1 MVAPVLI
8 FAVGN
13 ESRGDDALAPLLLRE
28 LDAWLAEN
36 GRADQVE
43 LLEDFQLQVEH
54 AMDMRE
60 RRLVLFVDAGMD
72 TPAPFSFSRLQANE
86 TPVLYSHALEPAA
99 LMNVYRQFYGEMP
112 PDAFVLCICGE
123 RFELGEGLSP
133 VAVGRMAQAVEF
145 GKKILGQ
152 PDVTTW
158 DDLCM
163 PSAVRCSEDNY
174 RAQVLAE

>member
-13 ESRGDDALAPLLLRE
+13 ESRGDDALAPLFLRE
-28 LDAWLAEN
+28 LDAWLAAN
-36 GRADQVE
+36 GLAAQVE

-54 AMDMRE
+54 AMDMQG

-72 TPAPFSFSRLQANE
+72 TPEPFSFSRLLANE

-99 LMNVYRQFYGEMP
+99 LINVYRQFYGEMP

-123 RFELGEGLSP
+123 RFELGEGLSSP
-133 VAVGRMAQAVEF
+133 AVGRLASALEF
-145 GKKILGQ
+145 GKKLLSR
-152 PDVTTW
+152 PDVITW
-158 DDLCM
+158 DSLCT
-163 PSAVRCSEDNY
+163 PSIMMRSEDN
-174 RAQVLAE
+174 RHAPSLAG